1 MAFGRQII
9 QKNCWWR
16 LPEVKPNRTDVGHAR
31 YDDLQ
36 DLEDVLAAIRKL
48 PGISEPTAGTFYF
61 RRKPFLHF
69 HTKDGM
75 RWADAKVGD
84 SWGSEIQIPLNCAQR
99 EKTRFLREIRSRYE
113 ACSSASIPGR
123 GRRGRAV

>member
-1 MAFGRQII
+1 M
-9 QKNCWWR
+9 
-16 LPEVKPNRTDVGHAR
+16 GHAR

-48 PGISEPTAGTFYF
+48 PGISEPTPATFYF

-75 RWADAKVGD
+75 RWADAKVGE
-84 SWGSEIQIPLNCAQR
+84 SWGSEIRIPLHCAQR
-99 EKTRFLREIRSRYE
+99 EKTMFFREIRARYE
-113 ACSSASIPGR
+113 ACSSGSTPGR